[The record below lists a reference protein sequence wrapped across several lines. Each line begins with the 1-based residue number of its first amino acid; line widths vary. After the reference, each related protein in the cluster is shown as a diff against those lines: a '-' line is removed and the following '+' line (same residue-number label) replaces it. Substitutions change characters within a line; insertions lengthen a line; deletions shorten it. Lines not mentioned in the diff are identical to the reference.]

1 MKHVVVC
8 GHTSCGGC
16 AAALANGKLGLL
28 DTWLA
33 PLKRLRA
40 EHEAGWEKEGLS
52 DKEKAVKL
60 AEANVMEGVQTLK
73 ENAQVIEGMHERG
86 VVVHGVIYDVGT
98 GLLRE
103 LDTEEEEH
111 KGKKRVMAFRI
122 K

>member
-1 MKHVVVC
+1 MC

-16 AAALANGKLGLL
+16 VAALANGKLGLL

-33 PLKRLRA
+33 PLKKLRA
-40 EHEAGWEKEGLS
+40 DNEAAWEKEGLS
-52 DKEKAVKL
+52 DKDKAVKL
-60 AEANVMEGVQTLK
+60 AEANVLLGVQTLK
-73 ENAQVIEGMHERG
+73 ENAEVIEGMHERG

-103 LDTEEEEH
+103 LDTKEEEH
-111 KGKKRVMAFRI
+111 KGKKRVGAFRI